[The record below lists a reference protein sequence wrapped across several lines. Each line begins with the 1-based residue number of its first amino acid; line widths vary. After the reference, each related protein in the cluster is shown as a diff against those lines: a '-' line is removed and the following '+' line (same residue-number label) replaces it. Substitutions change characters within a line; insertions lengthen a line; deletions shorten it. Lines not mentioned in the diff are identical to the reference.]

1 MTQVDK
7 FDKDKEYIKEF
18 VPEYATD
25 DYPDKMVDHKEAR
38 ERCLKT
44 YKAAVS

>member
-7 FDKDKEYIKEF
+7 FDKDKKYIKKFVSEF
-18 VPEYATD
+18 DTD
-25 DYPDKMVDHKEAR
+25 KYPDKMVDHKEAR

-44 YKAAVS
+44 YKQAVS